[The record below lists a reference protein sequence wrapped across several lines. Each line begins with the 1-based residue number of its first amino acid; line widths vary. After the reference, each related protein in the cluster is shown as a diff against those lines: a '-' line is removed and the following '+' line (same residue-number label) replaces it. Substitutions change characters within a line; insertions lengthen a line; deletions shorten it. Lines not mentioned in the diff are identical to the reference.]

1 MPGLLERRS
10 PEHQKNKF
18 VILRQQVT
26 MKTTILRT
34 MVAWTL
40 AASTTGRA
48 MRTTAVSATT
58 IPRHQRMTMMRR
70 NLVKEQAAVLL

>member
-1 MPGLLERRS
+1 
-10 PEHQKNKF
+10 
-18 VILRQQVT
+18 
-26 MKTTILRT
+26 MKMMILRT
-34 MVAWTL
+34 MVALTL
-40 AASTTGRA
+40 AASTTGRV